1 MNKKMIEAFVKNEF
15 VVNCQTEEEAQDFI
29 DICYDFGI
37 KWVGLSQLQSTTLW
51 RTYKEKTCYR
61 FKCGINI
68 SPLEYYVGLGY
79 KIIKFSDFI
88 NCKTPNRSKILELL
102 GLKIGDYFNIEGTP
116 YNPYHFDKNFDLI
129 DCEGDEMN
137 KYILSILWDGIE
149 IKILPQDRD
158 VSVKNFIDYVQNTE
172 SLLNVEKEHLVEFL
186 TEYLDK
192 IA

>member
-1 MNKKMIEAFVKNEF
+1 MNKMVEAFRNNEF
-15 VVNCQTEEEAQDFI
+15 VVSCQTEQEALDFL
-29 DICYDFGI
+29 DICYKKGI
-37 KWVGLSQLQSTTLW
+37 KWSNLYSNKTKTEWGDYGDQ
-51 RTYKEKTCYR
+51 TCYR
-61 FKCGINI
+61 GGDNVLSFANI
-68 SPLEYYVGLGY
+68 EFYVDKGY
-79 KIIKFSDFI
+79 KVIKFNDFI
-88 NCKTPNRSKILELL
+88 NGKVPNRSKILELL

-137 KYILSILWDGIE
+137 EYIISILWDGIE
-149 IKILPQDRD
+149 IKIFPQDRD